1 MLNKKDAFKSY
12 NKVRNMPITDSLADS
27 RNDNKIAFFFFL
39 SNKLST
45 RELSVYYT

>member
-27 RNDNKIAFFFFL
+27 RNDNKIAFFFF